1 MADRSRRAGI
11 LGWFRS
17 ERSQSMTE
25 FALIAPLLVLFI
37 FMIVDFGRGIYYYV
51 TLQQAVQEG
60 ARVAVRHSSPL
71 PSDATVEQAVQQHA
85 IATFLAN
92 PCRNGPVYVSG
103 QVPPP
108 NQGWIFITQ
117 PQSSSQPLTSQQ
129 MAPNVPPNA
138 PGGEPRNDNPGGGC
152 SSVNPAAGNAGLQV
166 TIRYNFVPL
175 TPLIQ
180 QVTANSIILTA
191 YCVYRTEY

>member
-1 MADRSRRAGI
+1 MRRK
-11 LGWFRS
+11 LPKWFRS

-25 FALIAPLLVLFI
+25 FALIAPLLLLFI
-37 FMIVDFGRGIYYYV
+37 FGIVDFGRGIYYYV

-60 ARVAVRHSSPL
+60 ARVAIRDSSPL
-71 PSDATVEQAVQQHA
+71 PNDATVEKAVQDHA

-92 PCRNGPVYVSG
+92 PCRNGPIYVSG
-103 QVPPP
+103 QTPPA

-117 PQSSSQPLTSQQ
+117 PQSASQPLNAVQDIAS
-129 MAPNVPPNA
+129 VPANA
-138 PGGEPRNDNPGGGC
+138 PGGEPRNPANGSC
-152 SSVNPAAGNAGLQV
+152 SAINPASQNTAIQV

-175 TPLIQ
+175 TPIIQ

-191 YCVYRTEY
+191 YTVYRTEY

>member
-1 MADRSRRAGI
+1 MR
-11 LGWFRS
+11 LKLPKWFRS

-25 FALIAPLLVLFI
+25 FALIAPLLLLFI
-37 FMIVDFGRGIYYYV
+37 FGIVDFGRGIYYYV

-60 ARVAVRHSSPL
+60 ARVAIRDSSPL
-71 PSDATVEQAVQQHA
+71 PSDATVEKAVQDHA

-92 PCRNGPVYVSG
+92 PCRNGPIYVSG
-103 QVPPP
+103 QVPPA

-117 PQSSSQPLTSQQ
+117 PQSTSQPLSAVQDI
-129 MAPNVPPNA
+129 ASVPPNA
-138 PGGEPRNDNPGGGC
+138 PGGESRNPTPGGSC
-152 SSVNPAAGNAGLQV
+152 SAINPATQNTALQV

-175 TPLIQ
+175 TPIIQ

-191 YCVYRTEY
+191 YTVYRTEY